1 MLDRVIVMK
10 NKQGFTLAELI
21 GVIVVLGILALIGVP
36 LMGKYIENSKVEA
49 AKRSAEGIVKSAQ
62 QYYTDVMSQDGT
74 FTYTTLDI
82 LTNAKLLELEGDLPD
97 GGYVTI
103 DENSNVEVFLIT
115 GKYCIRATS
124 ADMLTSFTKDLAD
137 CAKP

>member
-1 MLDRVIVMK
+1 M
-10 NKQGFTLAELI
+10 NKREGFTLAELL
-21 GVIVVLGILALIGVP
+21 GVIVILGILALVAIP
-36 LMGKYIENSKVEA
+36 LMGKHIENSTVEA

-62 QYYTDVMSQDGT
+62 QYYTDIMSKDGK

-82 LTNAKLLELEGDLPD
+82 VTNAALLELEGELPD

-103 DENSNVEVFLIT
+103 DEDSNVEVFLIK

-124 ADMLTSFTKDLAD
+124 ADLKTSHSKNLSD
-137 CAKP
+137 CIKP